1 MRDGF
6 TSYRNSIVLLTALSF
21 LPATP
26 SFAQR
31 YDAYPL
37 ADSVTVGE
45 RFEILLSVE
54 HDGDRSPLFPHD
66 FLPDSLSAD
75 RIFELGGFTVLGN
88 TPVARRQVSSG
99 WVIDSLR
106 YEVAT
111 FELDSA
117 YVPTMPVGLVSET
130 DTLIAGTPPV
140 VVRVRSLVPDD
151 AEGIRDITN
160 LAEFRG
166 ISWIWYLLPAVLL
179 VVLAYWFWKKRQR
192 EEETGETEQA
202 VVPTEPP
209 WEQAQRRLRLLEQ
222 MDLSNPDNIKPFYV
236 ELSELLRTY
245 LARRAHLPA
254 LESTTRELIERL
266 QQALDTGVVPADIV
280 TDVEGVLLHADMV
293 KFADRHPISEEG
305 RSALS
310 RTRTAIEET
319 EQEYQ
324 IRQKIRQ
331 KVRQEAVVEAVVE
344 ASATERERVGA
355 VDAETDTAINT
366 KTIDDVE

>member
-1 MRDGF
+1 MFMRVRF
-6 TSYRNSIVLLTALSF
+6 TSYRNSVVLFVAFSFLLTA
-21 LPATP
+21 P
-26 SFAQR
+26 SLAQR
-31 YDAYPL
+31 YDAYSL

-45 RFEILLSVE
+45 RFEILVSVE

-66 FLPDSLSAD
+66 FLPDSLAED
-75 RIFELGGFTVLGN
+75 MIFELGGFTVLGN

-117 YVPTMPVGLVSET
+117 YVPTMPVGLVSEA
-130 DTLIAGTPPV
+130 DTLIAGTPPI
-140 VVRVRSLVPDD
+140 VVRVKSLVPED

-166 ISWIWYLLPAVLL
+166 ISWIWYLFPVTLL
-179 VVLAYWFWKKRQR
+179 AALAYWYWKKRQR
-192 EEETGETEQA
+192 EEEPEEIDQV

-209 WEQAQRRLRLLEQ
+209 WEQAQRRLKLLEQ

-236 ELSELLRTY
+236 ELSEVLRTY

-254 LESTTRELIERL
+254 LESTTDELIERL
-266 QQALDTGVVPADIV
+266 RQALDTGVVPSDIV
-280 TDVEGVLLHADMV
+280 TEVEGVLSHADMV
-293 KFADRHPISEEG
+293 KFADMHPISEEG

-324 IRQKIRQ
+324 LRQKA
-331 KVRQEAVVEAVVE
+331 RQEAVIEIDSE
-344 ASATERERVGA
+344 
-355 VDAETDTAINT
+355 
-366 KTIDDVE
+366 TIDDVE